1 MARPALE
8 LFYPE
13 LAGVR
18 QPLAGEMAARRE
30 LLERLPFA
38 TGYGV
43 EIAMLIDAWRAVGL
57 EGIAQ
62 VDLDEHHNRHQP
74 LSALTPMALTVLA
87 TIARRL
93 EQDGADGSGGLR
105 PRAPAAGEPRLRNAE
120 TPSRRTRDWRAAGS
134 RVIAARVRCLY
145 VDLDGTLLGRGA
157 SLLHDGEGEV
167 SIDGVRAVQ
176 ACLRADVEVVLMS
189 GRRRAQ
195 VYEDARL
202 LGQGSFIYEAGACV
216 VLDGE
221 EHWLT
226 GELLPGELTIAEQI
240 ERSGAPALL
249 LEHYAGRL
257 EYHEPWH
264 VEREVSHLFRG
275 LVDAF
280 EVDALLAERG
290 HGNLRLVDNGV
301 VNRRSPALAELPHV
315 RGYHLLPISASKAA
329 AVAFHRRARGY
340 SREETFA
347 VGDSR
352 EDLACAEHVQTFWLV
367 ANAVERDPS
376 IAEAAAAHDN
386 VRVAEA
392 GHGAGVYEAVV
403 STLID
408 R

>member
-1 MARPALE
+1 MS
-8 LFYPE
+8 
-13 LAGVR
+13 AGA
-18 QPLAGEMAARRE
+18 QP
-30 LLERLPFA
+30 
-38 TGYGV
+38 
-43 EIAMLIDAWRAVGL
+43 
-57 EGIAQ
+57 
-62 VDLDEHHNRHQP
+62 
-74 LSALTPMALTVLA
+74 
-87 TIARRL
+87 
-93 EQDGADGSGGLR
+93 
-105 PRAPAAGEPRLRNAE
+105 
-120 TPSRRTRDWRAAGS
+120 
-134 RVIAARVRCLY
+134 RCVY

-157 SLLHDGEGEV
+157 SLLHDGEAAV

-176 ACLRADVEVVLMS
+176 ACLRAGVEVVLMS

-202 LGQGSFIYEAGACV
+202 LGQSSFIYEAGACV

-226 GELLPGELTIAEQI
+226 GDLLPGELTIAEQI

-264 VEREVSHLFRG
+264 VQREVSHLFRG
-275 LVDAF
+275 LVDAL
-280 EVDALLAERG
+280 EADELLAASG

-301 VNRRSPALAELPHV
+301 VNRRSPALADLDHV
-315 RGYHLLPISASKAA
+315 RGYHLLPVSASKAA
-329 AVAFHRRARGY
+329 AVAFHMRARGY
-340 SREETFA
+340 AREQAFA

-352 EDLACAEHVQTFWLV
+352 EDLACAAHVQTFCLV
-367 ANAVERDPS
+367 ANAVARDPS
-376 IAEAAAAHDN
+376 ISAAAAAHDN